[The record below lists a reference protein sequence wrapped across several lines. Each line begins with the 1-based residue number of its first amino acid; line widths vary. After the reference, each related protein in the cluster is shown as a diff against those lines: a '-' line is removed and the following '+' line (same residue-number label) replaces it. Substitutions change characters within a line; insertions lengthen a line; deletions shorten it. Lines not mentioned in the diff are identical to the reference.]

1 MKIIFCGFGRAGK
14 ECLLQLLISTKKIE
28 GIYVFTHNAPENNDF
43 IEFLDSVKVEFTYTS
58 INNCFDEINESGYTH
73 LLSVYYRYIIS
84 DSILG
89 VVKNKAMNLH
99 PSLLPDYKGTFSSVW
114 AILNAEKETGVSFH
128 YMTSGVDEGNIIL
141 QQKLEIKPWDTA
153 YSLYNKLIS
162 LFVKYFDE
170 AFDLFIGEYTG
181 AIQATAGSYYK
192 RVLPYNGI
200 VDASE
205 VSFEFAKRFVRAM
218 YFPPFP
224 NAKIMIDDTVIE
236 IDSIDRLF
244 EFRNYFID
252 RT

>member
-28 GIYVFTHNAPENNDF
+28 GIYVFTHNAPENNEF
-43 IEFLDSVKVEFTYTS
+43 IEFLDSVNLKFTYTS
-58 INNCFDEINESGYTH
+58 INKCFDEINESGYTH

-128 YMTSGVDEGNIIL
+128 YMTSGVDEGNILL
-141 QQKLEIKPWDTA
+141 QKKLEIKPWDTA

-170 AFDLFIGEYTG
+170 AFELFVQEYSGKSQT
-181 AIQATAGSYYK
+181 TDGSYYK
-192 RVLPYNGI
+192 RVLPYNGVI
-200 VDASE
+200 DAKE

-218 YFPPFP
+218 YFPPHP
-224 NAKIMIDDTVIE
+224 SAKIIVNDTAVE
-236 IDSIDRLF
+236 IDNIERLSK
-244 EFRNYFID
+244 FRKYFIN
-252 RT
+252 